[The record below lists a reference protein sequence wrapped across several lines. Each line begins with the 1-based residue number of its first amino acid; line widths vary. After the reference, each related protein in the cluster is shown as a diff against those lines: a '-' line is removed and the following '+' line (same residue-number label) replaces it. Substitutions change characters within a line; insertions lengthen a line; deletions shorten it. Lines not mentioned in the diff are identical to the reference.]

1 MKCVSGVGPSFHQ
14 CVKRLVVGPPLSVG
28 KGKDEVIESR
38 VLDPILDVICELIIP
53 HPSPMKVPSTLECVG
68 IKLQLKQGVNS

>member
-1 MKCVSGVGPSFHQ
+1 MGGIRPPLHQSMKG
-14 CVKRLVVGPPLSVG
+14 LVVGPPLSVG

-53 HPSPMKVPSTLECVG
+53 HPSSVKVPGALKCVE
-68 IKLQLKQGVNS
+68 IKLQLKQGVIL